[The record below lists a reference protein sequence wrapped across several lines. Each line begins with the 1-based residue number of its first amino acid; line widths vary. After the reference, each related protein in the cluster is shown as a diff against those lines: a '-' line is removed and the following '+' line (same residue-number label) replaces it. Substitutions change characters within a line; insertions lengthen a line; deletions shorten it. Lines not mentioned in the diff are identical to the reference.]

1 MCIMIQAV
9 YPHLSAPIF
18 RQGSVCVLG
27 RTDRFFVSFAQ
38 SVISGRKE
46 SAMKKSEKKFNTTEY
61 TYYRYDPVT
70 KRDVPVKIVAG
81 QNGVTEEYITMLRE
95 MDEANRIADERE
107 ERHRDKG
114 FEAKKNRAAL
124 NDDGTAYDPFNE
136 IADKSADPA
145 NRPEAGAVDK
155 IELVRKFMKE
165 LTEEQVTLIYQIY
178 VEPRTRGKP
187 QHFGEC
193 DMGLPK
199 TLC

>member
-1 MCIMIQAV
+1 
-9 YPHLSAPIF
+9 
-18 RQGSVCVLG
+18 
-27 RTDRFFVSFAQ
+27 
-38 SVISGRKE
+38 
-46 SAMKKSEKKFNTTEY
+46 MKKSKKKFNTTEY
-61 TYYRYDPVT
+61 TYYKYDPAT

-145 NRPEAGAVDK
+145 NQPEPDTVDK
-155 IELVRKFMKE
+155 IELMRKFMKE
-165 LTEEQVTLIYQIY
+165 LTEEQITLIYQIY
-178 VEPRTRGKP
+178 GMNRRLSDIA
-187 QHFGEC
+187 GEC
-193 DMGLPK
+193 GVSKQAIANRRDKIIARLTKLLDGTK
-199 TLC
+199 K